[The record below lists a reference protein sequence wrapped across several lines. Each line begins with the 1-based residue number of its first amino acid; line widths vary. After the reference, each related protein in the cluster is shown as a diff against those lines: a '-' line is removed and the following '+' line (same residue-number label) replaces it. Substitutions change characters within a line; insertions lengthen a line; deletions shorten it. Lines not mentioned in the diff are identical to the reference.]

1 MAKRLE
7 PWDELSDKNL
17 KKINILT
24 DAMHKA
30 TDNREVNLAT
40 DPIKVPS
47 QNWACVSFVSPDS
60 SQKCKSIGMKI
71 RGVFDTQQEAKNHI
85 QQLIKL
91 DPVFDIFIC
100 DMYNWCLVPP
110 DPEKIGDQ
118 EYQDE
123 TLNSIVGGYRK
134 NQIYAKEHFEERK
147 REMLAQAADEA
158 RAATL
163 KRMEE
168 ESIREMEEAN
178 QSREQPV
185 EQPDRIVDITEV
197 NEQTGE
203 VSASELMDSMV
214 GGFKKQEI

>member
-91 DPVFDIFIC
+91 DPVFDIFI
-100 DMYNWCLVPP
+100 
-110 DPEKIGDQ
+110 
-118 EYQDE
+118 
-123 TLNSIVGGYRK
+123 
-134 NQIYAKEHFEERK
+134 
-147 REMLAQAADEA
+147 
-158 RAATL
+158 
-163 KRMEE
+163 
-168 ESIREMEEAN
+168 
-178 QSREQPV
+178 
-185 EQPDRIVDITEV
+185 
-197 NEQTGE
+197 
-203 VSASELMDSMV
+203 
-214 GGFKKQEI
+214 